1 MNNKVVIFCGGL
13 ATRFNNGKPGP
24 LKPLLKIN
32 NKPIIEY
39 IIERY
44 KILKNPEFILLGGH
58 RFKELK
64 EFQKRISKKYN
75 IISLD
80 TGKYTNTG
88 GRLLKIK
95 DYIKNDFFY
104 LTYGD
109 TITDYKP
116 NLSKKNNNSQICLY
130 RYKVPYGV
138 IEKSVIVKKMYEKNF
153 FIDVNAGH
161 YYLNPKILKYIKN
174 YSQSLE
180 KDILPK
186 IIKNNKIKFNYQF
199 LKKWI
204 PIDNQSDLQKAKNII
219 NG

>member
-32 NKPIIEY
+32 NKPILEY

-44 KILKNPEFILLGGH
+44 KNLKDPEFILLGGH

-64 EFQKRISKKYN
+64 KFQEKISKKYN

-95 DYIKNDFFY
+95 DYIKNDFF
-104 LTYGD
+104 T
-109 TITDYKP
+109 
-116 NLSKKNNNSQICLY
+116 
-130 RYKVPYGV
+130 
-138 IEKSVIVKKMYEKNF
+138 
-153 FIDVNAGH
+153 
-161 YYLNPKILKYIKN
+161 
-174 YSQSLE
+174 
-180 KDILPK
+180 
-186 IIKNNKIKFNYQF
+186 
-199 LKKWI
+199 
-204 PIDNQSDLQKAKNII
+204 
-219 NG
+219 